1 MPVSQFTN
9 AIGSVLVDY
18 WHFGLGQGPALLE
31 DLVVNNSSAVVV
43 VESIYRFSL
52 DKLDFF
58 FRVLGITAIFLS
70 LIHTNA
76 SAKEGVHL
84 KIKFYVVGSL
94 ITKNRYVNIVFSLEP
109 STSNFYVRPRPR
121 IFRTLAVRPPSILF
135 VYVKRILNF

>member
-31 DLVVNNSSAVVV
+31 DLVVNNASDVVV
-43 VESIYRFSL
+43 VESVYRFSL
-52 DKLDFF
+52 DILDF

-84 KIKFYVVGSL
+84 EL
-94 ITKNRYVNIVFSLEP
+94 ILCR
-109 STSNFYVRPRPR
+109 
-121 IFRTLAVRPPSILF
+121 
-135 VYVKRILNF
+135 